1 MTAPTGRQD
10 EIAATPMVAFR
21 AQRWHW
27 PRAAL
32 WPHVVLLALASAVLV
47 PLAFLILG
55 SFSTAR
61 IPTQLSWSTIGLANY
76 AAIWLDPQTY
86 RLLLNTAAFVLGA
99 TALGVALAA
108 LLAWL
113 VERTNVPGK
122 AWLYAGIP
130 LTLAVPGLLQ
140 AMAWVLLL
148 SPKSGFVN
156 RALMDWWGLS
166 AAPINVYS
174 LSGMAFVEG
183 IHLVPT
189 AFLMLV
195 PLLRTMDPA
204 LEEAASIAGASP
216 VSILR
221 RVTVKLMLPGLV
233 AVSIYQ
239 TMTALEVFE
248 IPGVLGMP
256 VGLHVF
262 ATKIYAMLQSATGVP
277 VYGQASALG
286 ILYLLLGMIAAGLYW
301 RMVRRSERYTVVS
314 GKAYRPR
321 TVDLGPWR
329 WLALGIIALYFFLAI
344 VLPFVVML
352 YISFV
357 PYLQQPSLAVL
368 ETLTWKH
375 YDFLLSYP
383 KFTET
388 FWNTLTMAALTAT
401 ATTIASFAIALV
413 VVRSKFWGR
422 RLVDQLAFMPHA
434 IPGIVAGLAFLW
446 LFLVIGLFGTILS
459 IVLAFS
465 VTFIAYGSRA
475 MSAAILQLHR
485 DLEEAARVAGAA
497 PLRVMARVFFPLM
510 LPAFVGLWIWVVL
523 LAVRIAGL
531 PLVLY
536 EGPRNQVLAV
546 LIWKMWDDGDIEA
559 VGAIGVL
566 LMVAL
571 FLLALLLRLIGF
583 RRAAA

>member
-1 MTAPTGRQD
+1 MTAA
-10 EIAATPMVAFR
+10 IAARTG
-21 AQRWHW
+21 QWQW
-27 PRAAL
+27 PRVSIGPYLVLAVLAA
-32 WPHVVLLALASAVLV
+32 AVLV
-47 PLAFLILG
+47 PLIFLVIG

-61 IPTQLSWSTIGLANY
+61 IPTNTNWSTISLANY

-86 RLLLNTAAFVLGA
+86 RLLLNTVIFVVGA
-99 TALGVALAA
+99 TALGIALAA

-122 AWLYAGIP
+122 AWLYAVIP
-130 LTLAVPGLLQ
+130 MTLAVPGLLQ
-140 AMAWVLLL
+140 AMSWVLLL

-156 RALMDWWGLS
+156 RALMAWWGLS
-166 AAPINVYS
+166 AAPINIYT

-183 IHLVPT
+183 LHLVPT

-204 LEEAASIAGASP
+204 LEEAAAMAGASP
-216 VSILR
+216 VSIVR
-221 RVTVKLMLPGLV
+221 RVTLKLMLPGIV

-277 VYGQASALG
+277 AFGQASALG
-286 ILYLLLGMIAAGLYW
+286 MLYLLLGMTAAAFYW
-301 RMVRRSERYTVVS
+301 RMIHKSERYAVVS
-314 GKAYRPR
+314 GKGYRPR
-321 TVDLGPWR
+321 VIDLGLWR
-329 WLALGIIALYFFLAI
+329 WAALGVIALYIFLTI
-344 VLPFVVML
+344 VLPFLVML

-357 PYLQQPSLAVL
+357 PFLQQPSFAVL
-368 ETLTWKH
+368 RSLTWNH
-375 YDFLLSYP
+375 YEFLWTYP
-383 KFTET
+383 KFADT
-388 FWNTLTMAALTAT
+388 FWNTIEMVVLTAT
-401 ATTIASFAIALV
+401 ATAVASFLISLV

-446 LFLVIGLFGTILS
+446 LFLVTGLFGTVLS
-459 IVLAFS
+459 LVIGFT

-475 MSAAILQLHR
+475 MNAALLQIHR
-485 DLEEAARVAGAA
+485 DLEEAALTAGAS
-497 PLRVMARVFFPLM
+497 PLRVMRRVFFPLL
-510 LPAFVGLWIWVVL
+510 LPTFVGLWIWVVL

-566 LMVAL
+566 LMAAL
-571 FLLALLLRLIGF
+571 FALVLLLRAIGF

>member
-1 MTAPTGRQD
+1 MTAA
-10 EIAATPMVAFR
+10 IAARTG
-21 AQRWHW
+21 QWQW
-27 PRAAL
+27 PRVSIGPYL
-32 WPHVVLLALASAVLV
+32 VLAVLAAAVFV
-47 PLAFLILG
+47 PLIFLVIG

-61 IPTQLSWSTIGLANY
+61 IPTNTNWSTISLANY

-86 RLLLNTAAFVLGA
+86 RLLLNTVIFVVGA
-99 TALGVALAA
+99 TALGIALAA

-122 AWLYAGIP
+122 AWLYAVIP
-130 LTLAVPGLLQ
+130 MTLAVPGLLQ
-140 AMAWVLLL
+140 AMSWVLLL

-156 RALMDWWGLS
+156 RALMAWWGLS
-166 AAPINVYS
+166 AAPINIYT

-183 IHLVPT
+183 LHLVPT

-204 LEEAASIAGASP
+204 LEEAAAMAGASP
-216 VSILR
+216 VSIVR
-221 RVTVKLMLPGLV
+221 RVTLKLMLPGIV

-277 VYGQASALG
+277 AFGQASALG
-286 ILYLLLGMIAAGLYW
+286 MLYLLLGMTAAAFYW
-301 RMVRRSERYTVVS
+301 RMIHKSERYAVVS
-314 GKAYRPR
+314 GKGYRPR
-321 TVDLGPWR
+321 VIDLGLWR
-329 WLALGIIALYFFLAI
+329 WAALGVIALYIFLTI
-344 VLPFVVML
+344 VLPFLVML

-357 PYLQQPSLAVL
+357 PFLQQPSFAVL
-368 ETLTWKH
+368 RSLTWNH
-375 YDFLLSYP
+375 YEFLWTYP
-383 KFTET
+383 KFADT
-388 FWNTLTMAALTAT
+388 FWNTIEMVVLTAT
-401 ATTIASFAIALV
+401 ATAVASFLISLV

-446 LFLVIGLFGTILS
+446 LFLVTGLFGTVLS
-459 IVLAFS
+459 LVIGFT

-475 MSAAILQLHR
+475 MNAALLQIHR
-485 DLEEAARVAGAA
+485 DLEEAALTAGAS
-497 PLRVMARVFFPLM
+497 PLRVMRRVFFPLL
-510 LPAFVGLWIWVVL
+510 LPTFVGLWIWVVL

-566 LMVAL
+566 LMAAL
-571 FLLALLLRLIGF
+571 FALVLLLRVIGF

>member
-1 MTAPTGRQD
+1 MATST
-10 EIAATPMVAFR
+10 IAMRTTR
-21 AQRWHW
+21 RRERRHTS
-27 PRAAL
+27 L
-32 WPHVVLLALASAVLV
+32 WPYAVLLVLGAAVLL
-47 PLAFLILG
+47 PLIFLVVG

-61 IPTQLSWSTIGLANY
+61 IPTNIAWNNIGLTNY
-76 AAIWLDPQTY
+76 ATVWLDPQTY
-86 RLLLNTAAFVLGA
+86 GLLLNTVIFVVGA
-99 TALGVALAA
+99 TALGIALAA
-108 LLAWL
+108 VLAWL

-130 LTLAVPGLLQ
+130 MTLVVPGLLQ

-156 RALMDWWGLS
+156 RALMEWWGLS
-166 AAPINVYS
+166 SAPINIYT

-183 IHLVPT
+183 LHLVPT
-189 AFLMLV
+189 AFLMFV
-195 PLLRTMDPA
+195 PLLRAMDPA
-204 LEEAASIAGASP
+204 LEEAAATAGARP
-216 VSILR
+216 LSIGR
-221 RVTVKLMLPGLV
+221 RITLKLMLPGIV

-277 VYGQASALG
+277 AYGQASALG
-286 ILYLLLGMIAAGLYW
+286 MMYLVLGMAAAAFYW
-301 RMVRRSERYTVVS
+301 HMIHKSERYAVIS
-314 GKAYRPR
+314 GKSYRPR
-321 TVDLGPWR
+321 TIDLGSWR
-329 WLALGIIALYFFLAI
+329 WAAIAFIALYFFLTLI
-344 VLPFVVML
+344 LPFLVML

-357 PYLQQPSLAVL
+357 PYLQQPSYAVFR
-368 ETLTWKH
+368 TLTFKH
-375 YDFLLSYP
+375 YDFLWHYP

-388 FWNTLTMAALTAT
+388 FWNTLIMVVLTAT
-401 ATTIASFAIALV
+401 ATTIASFFISLA

-422 RLVDQLAFMPHA
+422 RLIDQLAFTPHA
-434 IPGIVAGLAFLW
+434 IPGVVAGLAFLW
-446 LFLVIGLFGTILS
+446 FFLMSGLFGTVLS
-459 IVLAFS
+459 IVIAFT

-475 MSAAILQLHR
+475 MNAALLQIHR
-485 DLEEAARVAGAA
+485 DLEEAAHTAGAP
-497 PLRVMARVFFPLM
+497 PLGVMARVFFPLM
-510 LPAFVGLWIWVVL
+510 LPTFVGLWIWVVL

-536 EGPRNQVLAV
+536 QGPKNQVLAV

-566 LMVAL
+566 LMVTL
-571 FLLALLLRLIGF
+571 FVLVLALRMIGF
-583 RRAAA
+583 RRATA

>member
-1 MTAPTGRQD
+1 MAFSMTLWAARRRWPSAP
-10 EIAATPMVAFR
+10 I
-21 AQRWHW
+21 W
-27 PRAAL
+27 PYL
-32 WPHVVLLALASAVLV
+32 VLAALASAVLV
-47 PLAFLILG
+47 PLLFLVIG

-61 IPTQLSWSTIGLANY
+61 IPTDLSWKTISLANY
-76 AAIWLDPQTY
+76 AEIWLDPQTY
-86 RLLLNTAAFVLGA
+86 RLLLNTAIFVAGA
-99 TALGVALAA
+99 TALGIALAA
-108 LLAWL
+108 MLAWL

-122 AWLYAGIP
+122 SWLYAGIP
-130 LTLAVPGLLQ
+130 MTLAVPGLLQ

-156 RALMDWWGLS
+156 RALMDWWGLTM
-166 AAPINVYS
+166 APINIYT

-183 IHLVPT
+183 LHLVPT

-195 PLLRTMDPA
+195 PLLRVMDRA
-204 LEEAASIAGASP
+204 LEDAAAISGATPLS
-216 VSILR
+216 VVR
-221 RVTVKLMLPGLV
+221 RITLKLMLPGVV

-262 ATKIYAMLQSATGVP
+262 ATKIYAMLQAATGAP
-277 VYGQASALG
+277 AYGQASALG
-286 ILYLLLGMIAAGLYW
+286 MLYLILGMTAAGFYW
-301 RMVRRSERYTVVS
+301 RMIQKSERYAVIS
-314 GKAYRPR
+314 GKGYRPR
-321 TVDLGPWR
+321 TLDLGAWR
-329 WLALGIIALYFFLAI
+329 WLALGVVGLYFFLTI
-344 VLPFVVML
+344 ILPFLVML

-357 PYLQQPSLAVL
+357 PFLQQPSAQVFR
-368 ETLTWKH
+368 TLTWKH
-375 YDFLLSYP
+375 YDFLWSYP
-383 KFTET
+383 KFAQT
-388 FWNTLTMAALTAT
+388 FWNTVVMVVLTAT
-401 ATTIASFAIALV
+401 ATTVASFLISLV

-422 RLVDQLAFMPHA
+422 RIVDQLAFAPHA

-446 LFLVIGLFGTILS
+446 LFLVTGLFGTILS
-459 IVLAFS
+459 IVIGFT

-475 MSAAILQLHR
+475 MNAAILQIHG
-485 DLEEAARVAGAA
+485 DLEEAARIAGAA
-497 PLRVMARVFFPLM
+497 PLRVMIRVFFPLL
-510 LPAFVGLWIWVVL
+510 LPTFVGLWIWVVL

-566 LMVAL
+566 LLVAL
-571 FLLALLLRLIGF
+571 FALVLLLRVIGF
-583 RRAAA
+583 RRASA

>member
-1 MTAPTGRQD
+1 MTAA
-10 EIAATPMVAFR
+10 IAARTG
-21 AQRWHW
+21 QWQW
-27 PRAAL
+27 PRVSIGPYL
-32 WPHVVLLALASAVLV
+32 VLAVLAAAVFV
-47 PLAFLILG
+47 PLIFLVIG

-61 IPTQLSWSTIGLANY
+61 IPTNTNWSTISLANY

-86 RLLLNTAAFVLGA
+86 RLLLNTVIFVVGA
-99 TALGVALAA
+99 TALGIALAA

-122 AWLYAGIP
+122 AWLYAVIP
-130 LTLAVPGLLQ
+130 MTLAVPGLLQ
-140 AMAWVLLL
+140 AMSWVLLL

-156 RALMDWWGLS
+156 RALMAWWGLS
-166 AAPINVYS
+166 AAPINIYT

-183 IHLVPT
+183 LHLVPT

-204 LEEAASIAGASP
+204 LEEAAAMAGASP
-216 VSILR
+216 VSIVR
-221 RVTVKLMLPGLV
+221 RVTLKLMLPGIV

-277 VYGQASALG
+277 AFGQASALG
-286 ILYLLLGMIAAGLYW
+286 MLYLLLGMTAAAFYW
-301 RMVRRSERYTVVS
+301 RMIHKSERYAVVS
-314 GKAYRPR
+314 GKGYRPR
-321 TVDLGPWR
+321 VIDLGLWR
-329 WLALGIIALYFFLAI
+329 WAALGVIALYIFLTI
-344 VLPFVVML
+344 VLPFLVML

-357 PYLQQPSLAVL
+357 PFLQQPSFAVL
-368 ETLTWKH
+368 RSLTWNH
-375 YDFLLSYP
+375 YEFLWTYP
-383 KFTET
+383 KFADT
-388 FWNTLTMAALTAT
+388 FWNTIEMVVLTAT
-401 ATTIASFAIALV
+401 ATAVASFLISLV

-446 LFLVIGLFGTILS
+446 LFLVTGLFGTVLS
-459 IVLAFS
+459 LVIGFT

-475 MSAAILQLHR
+475 MNAALLQIHR
-485 DLEEAARVAGAA
+485 DLEEAALTAGAS
-497 PLRVMARVFFPLM
+497 PLRVMRRVFFPLL
-510 LPAFVGLWIWVVL
+510 LPTFVGLWIWVVL

-566 LMVAL
+566 LMAAL
-571 FLLALLLRLIGF
+571 FALVLLLRAIGF

>member
-1 MTAPTGRQD
+1 MTAA
-10 EIAATPMVAFR
+10 IAAR
-21 AQRWHW
+21 AGQWQW
-27 PRAAL
+27 PRVSIGPYLVLAAL
-32 WPHVVLLALASAVLV
+32 AGAVFV
-47 PLAFLILG
+47 PLIFLVIG

-61 IPTQLSWSTIGLANY
+61 IPTNTNWSTISLANY

-86 RLLLNTAAFVLGA
+86 RLLLNTTVFVVGA
-99 TALGVALAA
+99 TALGIALAA

-122 AWLYAGIP
+122 AWLYAVIP
-130 LTLAVPGLLQ
+130 MTLAVPGLLQ
-140 AMAWVLLL
+140 AMSWVLLL

-156 RALMDWWGLS
+156 RALMAWWGLS
-166 AAPINVYS
+166 SAPINIYT

-183 IHLVPT
+183 LHLVPT

-204 LEEAASIAGASP
+204 LEEAAAMAGASP
-216 VSILR
+216 VSVVR
-221 RVTVKLMLPGLV
+221 RVTLKLMLPGIV

-277 VYGQASALG
+277 AYGQASALG
-286 ILYLLLGMIAAGLYW
+286 MLYLLLGMTAAAFYW
-301 RMVRRSERYTVVS
+301 RMIHKSERYAVVS
-314 GKAYRPR
+314 GKGYRPR
-321 TVDLGPWR
+321 VVDLGVWR
-329 WLALGIIALYFFLAI
+329 WAALGIIALYIFLTI
-344 VLPFVVML
+344 LLPFLVML

-357 PYLQQPSLAVL
+357 PFLQQPSLTVL
-368 ETLTWKH
+368 RSLTWSH
-375 YDFLLSYP
+375 YEFLWTYP
-383 KFTET
+383 KFADT
-388 FWNTLTMAALTAT
+388 FWNTIEMVVLTAT
-401 ATTIASFAIALV
+401 ATAVASFLISLV
-413 VVRSKFWGR
+413 IVRSKFWGR

-446 LFLVIGLFGTILS
+446 LFLVTGLFGTVLS
-459 IVLAFS
+459 LVIGFT

-475 MSAAILQLHR
+475 MNAALLQIHR
-485 DLEEAARVAGAA
+485 DLEEAALTAGAT
-497 PLRVMARVFFPLM
+497 PLRVMRRVFFPLL
-510 LPAFVGLWIWVVL
+510 LPTFIGLWIWVVL

-566 LMVAL
+566 LMAAL
-571 FLLALLLRLIGF
+571 FALVLLLRAIGF

>member
-1 MTAPTGRQD
+1 MAVPTGR
-10 EIAATPMVAFR
+10 EGRITTAAIAPRVG
-21 AQRWHW
+21 RWQW
-27 PRAAL
+27 PRVSIGPYL
-32 WPHVVLLALASAVLV
+32 VLAVLAGAVFV
-47 PLAFLILG
+47 PLIFLVIG

-61 IPTQLSWSTIGLANY
+61 IPTNTNWSTISLANY

-86 RLLLNTAAFVLGA
+86 RLLLNTVIFVVGA
-99 TALGVALAA
+99 TALGIALAA

-122 AWLYAGIP
+122 AWLYAVIP
-130 LTLAVPGLLQ
+130 MTLAVPGLLQ
-140 AMAWVLLL
+140 AMSWVLLL

-156 RALMDWWGLS
+156 RALMEWWGLS
-166 AAPINVYS
+166 SAPINIYT

-183 IHLVPT
+183 LHLVPT

-204 LEEAASIAGASP
+204 LEEAAAMAGASP
-216 VSILR
+216 VSVVR
-221 RVTVKLMLPGLV
+221 RVTLKLMLPGIV

-277 VYGQASALG
+277 AFGQASALG
-286 ILYLLLGMIAAGLYW
+286 MLYLILGMTAAAFYW
-301 RMVRRSERYTVVS
+301 RMIHKSERYAVVS
-314 GKAYRPR
+314 GKGYRPR
-321 TVDLGPWR
+321 VVDLGVWR
-329 WLALGIIALYFFLAI
+329 WAALGVIALYIFLTI
-344 VLPFVVML
+344 LLPFLVML

-357 PYLQQPSLAVL
+357 PFLQQPSFAVL
-368 ETLTWKH
+368 RSLTWSH
-375 YDFLLSYP
+375 YAFLWTYP
-383 KFTET
+383 KFADT
-388 FWNTLTMAALTAT
+388 FWNTVEMVVLTAT
-401 ATTIASFAIALV
+401 ATAVASFLISLV
-413 VVRSKFWGR
+413 IVRSKFWGR

-446 LFLVIGLFGTILS
+446 LFLVTGLFGTVLS
-459 IVLAFS
+459 LVVGFT

-475 MSAAILQLHR
+475 MNAALLQIHR
-485 DLEEAARVAGAA
+485 DLEEAALTAGAT
-497 PLRVMARVFFPLM
+497 PLRVMRRVFFPLL
-510 LPAFVGLWIWVVL
+510 LPTFVGLWIWVVL

-566 LMVAL
+566 LMAAL
-571 FLLALLLRLIGF
+571 FALVLLLRAIGF

>member
-1 MTAPTGRQD
+1 MTAA
-10 EIAATPMVAFR
+10 IAARTG
-21 AQRWHW
+21 QWQW
-27 PRAAL
+27 PRVSIGPYL
-32 WPHVVLLALASAVLV
+32 VLAVLAAAVFV
-47 PLAFLILG
+47 PLIFLVIG

-61 IPTQLSWSTIGLANY
+61 IPTNTNWSTISLANY

-86 RLLLNTAAFVLGA
+86 RLLLNTVIFVVGA
-99 TALGVALAA
+99 TALGIALAA

-122 AWLYAGIP
+122 AWLYAVIP
-130 LTLAVPGLLQ
+130 MTLAVPGLLQ
-140 AMAWVLLL
+140 AMSWVLLL

-156 RALMDWWGLS
+156 RALMAWWGLS
-166 AAPINVYS
+166 AAPINIYT

-183 IHLVPT
+183 LHLVPT

-204 LEEAASIAGASP
+204 LEEAAAMAGASP
-216 VSILR
+216 VSIVR
-221 RVTVKLMLPGLV
+221 RVTLKLMLPGIV

-277 VYGQASALG
+277 AFGQASALG
-286 ILYLLLGMIAAGLYW
+286 MLYLLLGMTAAAFYW
-301 RMVRRSERYTVVS
+301 RMIHKSERYAVVS
-314 GKAYRPR
+314 GKGYRPR
-321 TVDLGPWR
+321 VIDLGLWR
-329 WLALGIIALYFFLAI
+329 WAALGVIALYIFLTI
-344 VLPFVVML
+344 VLPFLVML

-357 PYLQQPSLAVL
+357 PFLQQPSFAVL
-368 ETLTWKH
+368 RSLTWNH
-375 YDFLLSYP
+375 YEFLWTYP
-383 KFTET
+383 KFADT
-388 FWNTLTMAALTAT
+388 FWNTIEMVVLTAT
-401 ATTIASFAIALV
+401 ATAVASFLISLV
-413 VVRSKFWGR
+413 IVRSKFWGR

-446 LFLVIGLFGTILS
+446 LFLVTGLFGTVLS
-459 IVLAFS
+459 LVIGFT

-475 MSAAILQLHR
+475 MNAALLQIHR
-485 DLEEAARVAGAA
+485 DLEEAALTAGAS
-497 PLRVMARVFFPLM
+497 PLRVMRRVFFPLL
-510 LPAFVGLWIWVVL
+510 LPTFVGLWIWVVL

-566 LMVAL
+566 LMAAL
-571 FLLALLLRLIGF
+571 FALVLLLRVIGF